1 MPAER
6 EPGSLAAEVLARLRD
21 AFARAAVPADAEG
34 AARYL
39 KDQFPFFG
47 VRAPLRRR
55 LAREQ
60 LRGLEPA
67 DAAELAAVAR
77 ALWAEP
83 ERELQHT
90 ACDIVRARIRVAD
103 PGFIDVL
110 EDLITSKSWW
120 DTVDTLAAHGV
131 GPLAR
136 RYPQE
141 VLPVL
146 DRWIESEDI
155 WLARTSILHQLTY
168 KEATDEERLFRYCE
182 RRAPENE
189 FFIRKAIGW
198 ALRQHA
204 ATKPEAVAAFVAATP
219 QLSGLSRREAMRG
232 VERARTTG

>member
-1 MPAER
+1 MPGER
-6 EPGSLAAEVLARLRD
+6 EPEDLAAETVARVRD
-21 AFARAAVPADAEG
+21 AFTRAAVPADAEG
-34 AARYL
+34 AARYM

-60 LRGLEPA
+60 LRGLEPT
-67 DAAELAAVAR
+67 DEAELAAVAR

-83 ERELQHT
+83 EREMQHA
-90 ACDIVRARIRVAD
+90 ACDIVRARIRVAG
-103 PGFIDVL
+103 PGFIEVF
-110 EDLITSKSWW
+110 EHLITSKSWW
-120 DTVDTLAAHGV
+120 DTVDALAAHGV

-136 RYPQE
+136 RHPDG

-146 DRWIESEDI
+146 DRWIESDDI

-182 RRAPENE
+182 RRAGEGE

-204 ATKPEAVAAFVAATP
+204 ATKPEAVATFVAATP